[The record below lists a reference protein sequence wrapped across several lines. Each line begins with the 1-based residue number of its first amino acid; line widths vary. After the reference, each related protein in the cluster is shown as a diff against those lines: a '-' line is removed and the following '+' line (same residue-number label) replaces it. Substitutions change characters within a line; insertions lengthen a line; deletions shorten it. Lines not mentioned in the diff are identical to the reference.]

1 MDVALF
7 GKRVFKDV
15 INLRILRLLWIIQM
29 GPKFNNKCKRKAEG
43 DLKHRRRADI
53 NTQRTRQS
61 EDGAKG

>member
-29 GPKFNNKCKRKAEG
+29 GPKFNNKCPCKRKAEE
-43 DLKHRRRADI
+43 DLKH
-53 NTQRTRQS
+53 TEEEQT
-61 EDGAKG
+61 

>member
-29 GPKFNNKCKRKAEG
+29 GPKINNKYPCKRKAEK
-43 DLKHRRRADI
+43 DVKQ
-53 NTQRTRQS
+53 TEEQT
-61 EDGAKG
+61 